1 MIVFETAGISSLQD
15 LGRHGFQNQG
25 IGQCGAMDRLA
36 ARVANDLLGNADNA
50 AVIEITL
57 GGARLR
63 IEQTQWFAITGAD
76 LQAEA
81 DGLPV
86 ELCRPIRLEAG
97 TMLHFKQPR
106 QGCRAYLS
114 VQDGFRAESVLGSV
128 ATDIR
133 AGLGGYHGR
142 AFQRGDQLAYSPSRY
157 PDKAVRWHTSWANP
171 AFPETGPLPFIP
183 GSHWS
188 WLDEPRQEQ
197 FLDTEW
203 QLSRHSD
210 RMGLRLEQGLRP
222 EQPWPAL
229 LSSGVAFGSIQLPP
243 DGHPIILAADRQTT
257 GGYPLLGTV
266 AGIAHSRLAQC
277 RPGDRLRFV
286 PVSAAE
292 AVKQWRRRET
302 HYRQWRQH
310 MAQWWHT

>member
-15 LGRHGFQNQG
+15 LGRRGLQNQG
-25 IGQCGAMDRLA
+25 IGVCGAMDGLA
-36 ARVANDLLGNADNA
+36 ARVANNLLGNADNTA
-50 AVIEITL
+50 LIEITL
-57 GGARLR
+57 GGTRLH

-81 DGLPV
+81 DGIAV
-86 ELCRPIRLEAG
+86 DLCRPVMLEAG

-106 QGCRAYLS
+106 QGCRAYLA
-114 VQDGFRAESVLGSV
+114 VQGGFSAEPVLGSV

-133 AGLGGYHGR
+133 SGIGGYHGR
-142 AFQRGDQLAYSPSRY
+142 AFQRGDRIGYAACRHPG
-157 PDKAVRWHTSWANP
+157 KTVRWHTAWANP
-171 AFPETGPLPFIP
+171 AFPEEGPLPFIP

-188 WLDEPRQEQ
+188 WLDENRQEQ
-197 FLDTEW
+197 FCDTDW
-203 QLSRHSD
+203 RISRHSD
-210 RMGLRLEQGLRP
+210 RMGLRLEQALHP
-222 EQPWPAL
+222 ETPWPSL

-277 RPGDRLRFV
+277 RPGDSLQFI
-286 PVSAAE
+286 PVSAAD
-292 AVKQWRRRET
+292 AVQQWRRREG

>member
-15 LGRHGFQNQG
+15 LGRRGFQNQG

-114 VQDGFRAESVLGSV
+114 VQDGFRAESVLGSA

-142 AFQRGDQLAYSPSRY
+142 AFQRGDRLAYSPSRY

-210 RMGLRLEQGLRP
+210 RMGLRLEQGLSP
-222 EQPWPAL
+222 EQPWPVL

>member
-15 LGRHGFQNQG
+15 LGRRGLQNQG
-25 IGQCGAMDRLA
+25 IGVCGAMDGLA
-36 ARVANDLLGNADNA
+36 ARVANNLLGNADNTA
-50 AVIEITL
+50 LIEITL
-57 GGARLR
+57 GGTRLH

-81 DGLPV
+81 DGIAV
-86 ELCRPIRLEAG
+86 DLCRPVMLEAG

-106 QGCRAYLS
+106 QGCRAYLA
-114 VQDGFRAESVLGSV
+114 VQGGFSAEPVLGSV

-133 AGLGGYHGR
+133 SGIGGYHGR
-142 AFQRGDQLAYSPSRY
+142 AFQRGDRIGYAACRHPG
-157 PDKAVRWHTSWANP
+157 KTVRWHTAWANP
-171 AFPETGPLPFIP
+171 AFPEEGPLPFIP

-188 WLDEPRQEQ
+188 WLDENRQEQ
-197 FLDTEW
+197 FCDTDW
-203 QLSRHSD
+203 RISRHSD
-210 RMGLRLEQGLRP
+210 RMGLRLEQALHP
-222 EQPWPAL
+222 ETPWPSL

-266 AGIAHSRLAQC
+266 ASIAHSRLAQC
-277 RPGDRLRFV
+277 RPRDHLRFE
-286 PVSAAE
+286 PIAAPE
-292 AVKQWRRRET
+292 AVRQWRRREG

>member
-15 LGRHGFQNQG
+15 LGRHGLQNQG

-36 ARVANDLLGNADNA
+36 ARVANDLLGNSDNA

-81 DGLPV
+81 DGV
-86 ELCRPIRLEAG
+86 AVDLCRPIMLEAG
-97 TMLHFKQPR
+97 TMLHFRQPR
-106 QGCRAYLS
+106 RGCRAYLS
-114 VQDGFRAESVLGSV
+114 VQGGYSATPVLGSV

-133 AGLGGYHGR
+133 TGLGAYHGR
-142 AFQRGDQLAYSPSRY
+142 AFQRGDRLPYAPSRF
-157 PDKAVRWHTSWANP
+157 PGKTVRWHTAWANP

-188 WLDEPRQEQ
+188 WLDEHRHDQ
-197 FLDTEW
+197 FLETEW
-203 QLSRHSD
+203 CISRNSD
-210 RMGLRLEQGLRP
+210 RMGLRLEQALHP
-222 EQPWPAL
+222 ENPWPSL
-229 LSSGVAFGSIQLPP
+229 LSGGVAFGSIQLPP

-266 AGIAHSRLAQC
+266 ASIVHSRLAQC
-277 RPGDRLRFV
+277 RPGDSLRFE

-292 AVKQWRRRET
+292 AVRQWRRRET
-302 HYRQWRQH
+302 HYLQWRQH
-310 MAQWWHT
+310 MAQWWHA

>member
-1 MIVFETAGISSLQD
+1 MIVFETAGISSVQD
-15 LGRHGFQNQG
+15 LGRRGLQNQG
-25 IGQCGAMDRLA
+25 IGVCGAMDGLA
-36 ARVANDLLGNADNA
+36 ARVANNLLGNADNSA
-50 AVIEITL
+50 LIEITL
-57 GGARLR
+57 GGTRLH

-81 DGLPV
+81 DGNAV
-86 ELCRPIRLEAG
+86 DLCRPVMLEAG

-106 QGCRAYLS
+106 QGCRAYLA
-114 VQDGFRAESVLGSV
+114 VQGGFSAEPVLGSV

-133 AGLGGYHGR
+133 SGIGGYHGR
-142 AFQRGDQLAYSPSRY
+142 AFQRGDRIGYAACRHPG
-157 PDKAVRWHTSWANP
+157 KTVRWHTAWANP
-171 AFPETGPLPFIP
+171 AFSEEGPLPFIP

-188 WLDEPRQEQ
+188 WLDENRQEQ
-197 FLDTEW
+197 FCDTDW
-203 QLSRHSD
+203 RISRHSD
-210 RMGLRLEQGLRP
+210 RMGLRLEQALHP
-222 EQPWPAL
+222 ETPWPSL

-266 AGIAHSRLAQC
+266 ASIAHSRLAQC
-277 RPGDRLRFV
+277 RPGDHLRFE
-286 PVSAAE
+286 PIAAPE
-292 AVKQWRRRET
+292 AVRQWRRREG

>member
-15 LGRHGFQNQG
+15 LGRRGLQNQG
-25 IGQCGAMDRLA
+25 IGVCGAMDGLA
-36 ARVANDLLGNADNA
+36 ARVANNLLGNADNTA
-50 AVIEITL
+50 LIEITL
-57 GGARLR
+57 GGTRLH

-81 DGLPV
+81 DGNAV
-86 ELCRPIRLEAG
+86 DLCRPVMLEAG

-106 QGCRAYLS
+106 QGCRAYLA
-114 VQDGFRAESVLGSV
+114 VQGGFSAEPVLGSV

-133 AGLGGYHGR
+133 SGIGGYHGR
-142 AFQRGDQLAYSPSRY
+142 AFQRGDRIGYAACRHPG
-157 PDKAVRWHTSWANP
+157 KTVRWHTAWANP
-171 AFPETGPLPFIP
+171 AFPEEGPLPFIP

-188 WLDEPRQEQ
+188 WLDENRQEQ
-197 FLDTEW
+197 FCDTDW
-203 QLSRHSD
+203 RISRHSD
-210 RMGLRLEQGLRP
+210 RMGLRLEQALHP
-222 EQPWPAL
+222 ETPWPSL

-266 AGIAHSRLAQC
+266 ASIAHSRLAQC
-277 RPGDRLRFV
+277 RPGDHLRFE
-286 PVSAAE
+286 PMTAPE
-292 AVKQWRRRET
+292 AVRQWRRREG

>member
-15 LGRHGFQNQG
+15 LGRRGFQNQG
-25 IGQCGAMDRLA
+25 IGQCGSMDRLA

-114 VQDGFRAESVLGSV
+114 VQDGFRAESVLGSA

-142 AFQRGDQLAYSPSRY
+142 AFQRGDRLAYSPSRY

-210 RMGLRLEQGLRP
+210 RMGLRLEQGLSP
-222 EQPWPAL
+222 EQPWPVL

-292 AVKQWRRRET
+292 AVTQWRRRET